1 MGIVDNMRN
10 TQPRVRTCA
19 SCIFCTIGRYL
30 PVASIQL
37 LLAGRK
43 SSFVFFMTDVT
54 SEELPFLIVLRTIDV
69 HSELR
74 RNPIRKGGLTG
85 LQRKPSE
92 VALIKIQSIRHFRI
106 NIPN

>member
-1 MGIVDNMRN
+1 MVWSNMVW
-10 TQPRVRTCA
+10 TEP
-19 SCIFCTIGRYL
+19 L
-30 PVASIQL
+30 
-37 LLAGRK
+37 
-43 SSFVFFMTDVT
+43 FMTDVT

-74 RNPIRKGGLTG
+74 QNPIRKGGLTD
-85 LQRKPSE
+85 LQQKPSE